1 MIFFGCMKSIFHI
14 SLLYQNTF
22 STSNFQAWELYFG
35 NITIKNKIN
44 AMSFTHTVKTKKNID
59 DVITTVTENLKEIGF
74 GVLGTLDFKKI
85 LSEKGL
91 EFSNNYKLME
101 VCHPSLAKQ
110 VLEAN
115 PDLGLLLP
123 CTIAVYQ
130 KDDENF
136 ISLARPTALLA
147 MASDSSLKFSGEEIE
162 NNLIRIIENSK

>member
-1 MIFFGCMKSIFHI
+1 
-14 SLLYQNTF
+14 
-22 STSNFQAWELYFG
+22 
-35 NITIKNKIN
+35 
-44 AMSFTHTVKTKKNID
+44 MSFTHTVKTQKNID
-59 DVITTVTENLKEIGF
+59 DVISTITENLKEIGF

-85 LSEKGL
+85 LSDKGL

-101 VCHPSLAKQ
+101 VCHPNLAKQ

-136 ISLARPTALLA
+136 ISLARPTSLLT
-147 MASDSSLKFSGEEIE
+147 MASDKTLNFSGEEIE
-162 NNLIRIIENSK
+162 TNLIKIIENAK